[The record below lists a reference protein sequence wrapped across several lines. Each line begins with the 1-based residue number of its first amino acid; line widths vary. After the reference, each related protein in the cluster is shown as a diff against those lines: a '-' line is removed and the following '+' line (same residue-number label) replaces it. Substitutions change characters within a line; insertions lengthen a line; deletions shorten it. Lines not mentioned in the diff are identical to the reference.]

1 MSSVRKSFER
11 VDRNDPTLAV
21 DGLSE
26 FLPPESDAEID
37 PTLAVNTLHEFFDDD
52 GQTAPSVTQVSHG
65 TPRPPSHDT
74 DTGGLADYFR
84 DRLQMSDDG
93 DAEIVDVAAEDPG
106 FQSEFQRAALDFQ
119 RFAERFHAFASQ
131 CQQSRAL

>member
-1 MSSVRKSFER
+1 MSSARKALER
-11 VDRNDPTLAV
+11 VDKDDPNLAV

-26 FLPPESDAEID
+26 FLPPESDSEVD
-37 PTLAVNTLHEFFDDD
+37 PTLAVNALHEFFDDD
-52 GQTAPSVTQVSHG
+52 GQTAPPVTQVSQE

-84 DRLQMSDDG
+84 DRLQTADAG

-106 FQSEFQRAALDFQ
+106 FQSEIQRAALDFQ
-119 RFAERFHAFASQ
+119 RFAEKFHAFASQ